1 MNSRRMKILIADDG
15 SEHSA
20 AAIEDLRRAGL
31 ASNVRALVLSTV
43 DVWVPPDAIPSIEPV
58 AASSDDT
65 APDNL
70 VEVVARRAGH
80 RRLRAERRL
89 AFRRAGD
96 ALKDAYAVAAQGAE
110 RIQELFPDWEVR
122 VEAGAGSPASRIIR
136 RAQRWKADLI
146 VVGSQGRSALGRFFM
161 GSVSQKVVTEAQ
173 CSVRVARR
181 SIRPNDRAVRIIV
194 GVDGLDGSDA
204 AVNAVA
210 DRVWPEGSEARI
222 VSVFEPLRPTL
233 AGRVIPAVSQ
243 WTEETTEEEQ
253 IWARQKARTARDRL
267 EAAGLAVSILVQ
279 PGDPKRLLVE
289 AAENWS
295 ADCIFV
301 GARGLS
307 GIERFLLGS
316 VSGAVASRASC
327 SVEIVRSPI
336 PAVKDNTQQQ

>member
-1 MNSRRMKILIADDG
+1 MNGRRMKILIADDG

-20 AAIEDLRRAGL
+20 AAIEDLRKAGL
-31 ASNVRALVLSTV
+31 PTNVRAVVLSTV
-43 DVWVPPDAIPSIEPV
+43 DVWVPPDAIPSLEPV
-58 AASSDDT
+58 AAT
-65 APDNL
+65 PDNTM
-70 VEVVARRAGH
+70 EVVARRAGH

-210 DRVWPEGSEARI
+210 ARIWPEGSEARI

-233 AGRVIPAVSQ
+233 AGRVIPVVSQ

-267 EAAGLAVSILVQ
+267 EAAGLTVSILVQ
-279 PGDPKRLLVE
+279 SGDPKRLLVE
-289 AAENWS
+289 AAENWN

-301 GARGLS
+301 GARGLK

-327 SVEIVRSPI
+327 SVEIIRSPI
-336 PAVKDNTQQQ
+336 PSVKENTQQ